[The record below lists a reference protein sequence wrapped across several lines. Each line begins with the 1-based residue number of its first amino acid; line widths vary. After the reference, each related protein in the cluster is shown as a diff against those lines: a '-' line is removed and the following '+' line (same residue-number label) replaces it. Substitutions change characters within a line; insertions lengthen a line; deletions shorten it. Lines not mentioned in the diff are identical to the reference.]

1 MDPAW
6 QLQLANQ
13 QILTMEA
20 MLQSERE
27 GQQQQMEALRSEFAQ
42 SKEEIA
48 NWSQVKLKLEEMA
61 KESRLQTV

>member
-27 GQQQQMEALRSEFAQ
+27 GQQQQMDALRSELAQ

-61 KESRLQTV
+61 KESWLQTV

>member
-27 GQQQQMEALRSEFAQ
+27 GQQQQMDALRSEFAQ